1 MCYFWFFE
9 EPLYCFP
16 YWLYQFTFLP
26 AVLNVYS
33 LLRNLQT
40 VFQSG
45 STILHHHHQGMRVL
59 VDSHPYQHLVFSVL
73 WMLAILKGMLWYL
86 LVFLICS
93 SVMVNDVEH
102 LFICLFDICVSSLVR
117 YLFISF
123 VHFLLDVS
131 FLLMNFKNSL
141 YILNYSFHQIHL
153 LQIFSP
159 RLWPILFSWWCVFTK
174 QKIKG
179 NEI

>member
-1 MCYFWFFE
+1 
-9 EPLYCFP
+9 
-16 YWLYQFTFLP
+16 
-26 AVLNVYS
+26 
-33 LLRNLQT
+33 
-40 VFQSG
+40 
-45 STILHHHHQGMRVL
+45 
-59 VDSHPYQHLVFSVL
+59 
-73 WMLAILKGMLWYL
+73 
-86 LVFLICS
+86 
-93 SVMVNDVEH
+93 MVNDVEH

-117 YLFISF
+117 YLFISL

-159 RLWPILFSWWCVFTK
+159 RLWLIFLFSWCIFIE
-174 QKIKG
+174 QKFKG